1 MPSKGTALYD
11 CSNCMTGRI
20 TLSLLSI
27 LVLAGCENQPA
38 ATGPGGVSADDAQAL
53 DQAAAKLDA
62 EAAGKTDK
70 Q

>member
-1 MPSKGTALYD
+1 MCVPKGLRF
-11 CSNCMTGRI
+11 MTVRVS
-20 TLSLLSI
+20 LSLPLI

-38 ATGPGGVSADDAQAL
+38 TAGPGGVSADDARAL

-62 EAAGKTDK
+62 EVAGKTDR